1 MKLEVMDNRELYS
14 VGICLGASRVTAVK
28 ILRRAGR
35 IESLDSYSF
44 YHGGRVKSA
53 LRALLEE
60 NRLSAYRMAVT
71 GRKFKNLVTLSRI
84 SEPEAVELA
93 YGSVK
98 DRYPPA
104 RAIVSAGGETFMVYR
119 LDASGRITAVY
130 TGGKCASGTGE
141 FFLQQIKRLGIGID
155 QVPDLKDLR
164 DPYPLSGRCSVFCK
178 SDCTHAL
185 NKGERKD
192 RVLAGLSRMMAER
205 ILELLGKAG
214 ADEVI
219 LTGGTARN
227 LNMVRFLREGLKRV
241 TVPEEAGYFEAL
253 GAAIWAAENESSPPG
268 DNLFRKNAGSFPTLP
283 PLAAAA
289 GRVTFH
295 PPEYQPAAD
304 GDRCILGIDVGSTTT
319 KAVLVREDDAVCLAG
334 VYLRTDGDPVGAA
347 RRCYRG
353 LAARMDGAG
362 VRIIQHAVTGSG
374 RHIVAL
380 QGMSDCVVN
389 EIIAHAEAALYFDP
403 EVDTI
408 FEIGGQD
415 AKYTF
420 ITAGIPSDYAMN
432 EACGAGT
439 GSFLE
444 EAAAE
449 SLNIETVDIADRAMG
464 GKNPVN
470 FNDQCAAFI
479 ASDIKN
485 AIQEGVSAEDIS
497 AGLVYSVCMN
507 YSHRVKGSRPVG
519 KKVFMQGGVCYN
531 RAVPAAMASLTGTN
545 IIVPPDPGLMGA
557 FGVALVAARRL
568 REGVLKER
576 PVSLATLSRRE
587 IAYRRPFICRGDDRD
602 CDRKC
607 SIAVVEIEGKRYPF
621 GGICNRY
628 DNLFEDDGSGGRG
641 LDLVSFREKL
651 LHREGA
657 VRAGGERTGRIRVG
671 INRSLNNLTLLP
683 LFSNFLAGLGLE
695 TVLPEEIDPEGI
707 ARQSAPFCYPVE
719 ISHGYMSDLLRLEP
733 DYIFLPQVKG
743 LWVPGGLDKGV
754 ACVLSQ
760 GEPYYLKAVFPRLR
774 SPRVLSPVLD
784 FSRGWRSAEKAF
796 IAVGKELGFS
806 PKRSRRAYAAAV
818 ERQREFQR
826 KLKRAGR
833 RVLDQLRRDPDRRAI
848 VIFGRPYN
856 AFASSANK
864 GIPRKLA
871 TRGETVITIDMLDL
885 EDIAPPAT
893 MYWASGQAI
902 MQAAELVARHRQL
915 FGVYITNFSC
925 GPDSFLTGF
934 FRRRMGAKPSLILEL
949 DSHTADAGLD
959 TRIDAYLDIIGGYSR
974 LEDNGS
980 RTRRKAQPCRPARIT
995 SGRGGLGVTDSAG
1008 NSVSLRD
1015 QRVRVLL
1022 PSMGS
1027 LVSRGFAA
1035 ALEHC
1040 GIKAT
1045 TVPEPGEEELKR
1057 AKAYSTCKECL
1068 PLQLTLG
1075 SLLKYLDRPR
1085 DPEEILVYFMPQSD
1099 GPCRFGQY
1107 SVMMNNLLE
1116 DLKIP
1121 DVALLSPTS
1130 TDSYAGLDRRFA
1142 RKAWQGL
1149 VAADGLECVRNSLR
1163 ALAEDPAGAMEI
1175 FREESEKIFRALA
1188 GLPGSG
1194 FRQTLARSAERFS
1207 RIPLKKSYSRAGK
1220 VLLSGE
1226 IYVRN
1231 DAFSRR
1237 DLIEKLAAREIVTRI
1252 APAYE
1257 WLYYTDYCVRED
1269 LEFDRS
1275 SRAAKMVNRLEG
1287 GWRRWVE
1294 NRIRKTL
1301 AASGLCE
1308 SPPVDVARY
1317 VEAARGSISPQIT
1330 GEAVLTIGSA
1340 YTEIIDEVSGVIS
1353 LGPFGCMPGR
1363 LSESVISSRL
1373 SEEKRRLAGD
1383 DGLTARVLKKFP
1395 VLPFLSLETDGNAFP
1410 QVTEARLEAFC
1421 LQVERLNLHLNSSL
1435 DRPGAIK

>member
-1 MKLEVMDNRELYS
+1 MENREQYS
-14 VGICLGASRVTAVK
+14 VGICLGASRVTAVR
-28 ILRRAGR
+28 ILYRSGR
-35 IESLDSYSF
+35 VESMDSYGL

-60 NRLSAYRMAVT
+60 NRLSVYPTAVT

-93 YGSVK
+93 YGAVR

-104 RAIVSAGGETFMVYR
+104 GAIVSAGGETFMVYR
-119 LDASGRITAVY
+119 LDDSGRISSVH

-155 QVPDLKDLR
+155 QVPDLQDLR

-205 ILELLGKAG
+205 IIELLGKAG
-214 ADEVI
+214 AGEII

-227 LNMVRFLREGLKRV
+227 RNMVRFLRESLERV

-253 GAAIWAAENESSPPG
+253 GAAIWAAENESPPPG
-268 DNLFRKNAGSFPTLP
+268 KTLFRENSTSFQTLP

-289 GRVTFH
+289 GKVTYH
-295 PPEYQPAAD
+295 TPEYQPAAD

-319 KAVLVREDDAVCLAG
+319 KAVLVREADAVCLAG

-347 RRCYRG
+347 RKCYRG
-353 LAARMDGAG
+353 LAARINGAG
-362 VRIIQHAVTGSG
+362 VRIIQHSVTGSG

-415 AKYTF
+415 AKYTS

-449 SLNIETVDIADRAMG
+449 SLNIGTAEIADRAMG
-464 GKNPVN
+464 GRNPVN

-479 ASDIKN
+479 SSDIKN

-519 KKVFMQGGVCYN
+519 KKIFMQGGVCYN
-531 RAVPAAMASLTGTN
+531 RAVPAAMASLTGTS
-545 IIVPPDPGLMGA
+545 IVVPPDPGLMGA

-568 REGVLKER
+568 REGVLSEKT
-576 PVSLATLSRRE
+576 VSLDTLSGRE
-587 IAYRRPFICRGDDRD
+587 IAYRRPFTCRGDDRD

-607 SIAVVEIEGKRYPF
+607 SISVVEIEGKRYPF

-628 DNLFEDDGSGGRG
+628 DNLFEDDGAPGRG
-641 LDLVSFREKL
+641 EDLVSFREKL
-651 LHREGA
+651 LHRAGL
-657 VRAGGERTGRIRVG
+657 VRAGGERTGRPRVG

-683 LFSNFLAGLGLE
+683 LFSGFLAELGLE
-695 TVLPEEIDPEGI
+695 TVLPERIDPEGI

-719 ISHGYMSDLLRLEP
+719 ISHGYMADLLRLEP

-743 LWVPGGLDKGV
+743 LRVPGGLAKGV

-774 SPRVLSPVLD
+774 SPRVISPVLD
-784 FSRGWRSAEKAF
+784 FSRGFASAEKEFMA
-796 IAVGKELGFS
+796 AGRQLGFS
-806 PKRSRRAYAAAV
+806 PRRSRRAYAAAV
-818 ERQREFQR
+818 GVQLEFQR
-826 KLKRAGR
+826 ELKRTGR
-833 RVLDQLRRDPDRRAI
+833 RVLEQLRRDPGRRAI
-848 VIFGRPYN
+848 VVFGRPYN

-871 TRGETVITIDMLDL
+871 TRGETVLTIDMLDL
-885 EDIAPPAT
+885 EDVAPPST

-902 MQAAELVARHRQL
+902 MQAAELVARHPQL
-915 FGVYITNFSC
+915 FGVYVTNFSC
-925 GPDSFLTGF
+925 GPDSFLTGY
-934 FRRRMGAKPSLILEL
+934 FRRRMGEKPSLILEL

-974 LEDNGS
+974 LEKSSPRPPRSAG
-980 RTRRKAQPCRPARIT
+980 PFRPARIT
-995 SGRGGLGVTDSAG
+995 PGRGGLMVTDSSG
-1008 NSVSLRD
+1008 ESVSLRD
-1015 QRVRVLL
+1015 DRVRVLL

-1045 TVPEPGEEELKR
+1045 PVPDPGEEELRR

-1085 DPEEILVYFMPQSD
+1085 DPEEILVYFMPRSD

-1107 SVMMNNLLE
+1107 SVLMNNLLE
-1116 DLKIP
+1116 DLRIP

-1142 RKAWQGL
+1142 RKAWSGL
-1149 VAADGLECVRNSLR
+1149 VTADGLECVRSSLL
-1163 ALAEDPAGAMEI
+1163 ALAEDPAGALEI
-1175 FREESEKIFRALA
+1175 FGEESEQIFRALA
-1188 GLPGSG
+1188 GPSGSG
-1194 FRQTLARSAERFS
+1194 FRKTLARSAERFS
-1207 RIPLKKSYSRAGK
+1207 RIPLKKPYSRAGK

-1226 IYVRN
+1226 IYVRT

-1237 DLIEKLAAREIVTRI
+1237 GLVEKLAARGIVTRI
-1252 APAYE
+1252 APVYE
-1257 WLYYTDYCVRED
+1257 WLYYTDYCVRND

-1275 SRAAKMVNRLEG
+1275 PFAAKLANRLEG

-1294 NRIRKTL
+1294 GRIRKIL

-1308 SPPVDVARY
+1308 SRPVDVRRY
-1317 VEAARGSISPQIT
+1317 IEAARGSISPHVT
-1330 GEAVLTIGSA
+1330 GEAILTIGSA
-1340 YTEIIDEVSGVIS
+1340 YTEIIDEVSGGIS
-1353 LGPFGCMPGR
+1353 LGPFGCMPAR
-1363 LSESVISSRL
+1363 LAESVISSRL
-1373 SEEKRRLAGD
+1373 SEEKRRLTGD
-1383 DGLTARVLKKFP
+1383 DGVAARVLEEFP

-1410 QVTEARLEAFC
+1410 QVTEARLEAFS
-1421 LQVERLNLHLNSSL
+1421 LQVERLTGRLHSPL
-1435 DRPGAIK
+1435 DRPAPIK